1 MRMVRVLDSAVL
13 SLRAPCCTKQD
24 NRISRL
30 LPASRDSGCALGG
43 EPWRPDESLTQLC
56 PLPEGASSIA
66 KAHRPKRTW
75 NDRIREEDG
84 LARPKRLLTRLPCC
98 TRSFDGTIIA
108 AYVILGTSS
117 MAALSAAGNGPSSP
131 LRIVSHP
138 PAPDASPYLSLIV
151 PAYNEEK
158 RLPATLERIATYL
171 GGRDFSYEMII
182 VDDGSRDNTNHV
194 VREFGASHPWSRLL
208 QYVDDHGTAINRG
221 KGFAVR
227 AGILASKGRD
237 VLFSDADLSTP
248 IEELEKLL
256 PPLSRGDCDIAIA
269 SRSLPDSNLAVHQ
282 PWHREAM
289 GRTFNF
295 FVRRAI
301 HTDVSDTQCGFKAMR
316 GDVARRLFALARVD
330 GFGFDTELIFLAAK
344 KGLRVREIP
353 VTWRHVEES
362 RVNPIAAPLQ
372 MMRELLE
379 VRLNDLRGLY
389 EESPAS
395 QSEK

>member
-1 MRMVRVLDSAVL
+1 L
-13 SLRAPCCTKQD
+13 SL
-24 NRISRL
+24 
-30 LPASRDSGCALGG
+30 
-43 EPWRPDESLTQLC
+43 
-56 PLPEGASSIA
+56 
-66 KAHRPKRTW
+66 
-75 NDRIREEDG
+75 
-84 LARPKRLLTRLPCC
+84 
-98 TRSFDGTIIA
+98 
-108 AYVILGTSS
+108 V
-117 MAALSAAGNGPSSP
+117 
-131 LRIVSHP
+131 
-138 PAPDASPYLSLIV
+138 V

-158 RLPATLERIATYL
+158 RLPATLERIAQYL
-171 GGRDFSYEMII
+171 LSRDFSYELLI
-182 VDDGSRDNTNHV
+182 VDDGSRDETSRV
-194 VREFGASHPWSRLL
+194 AREFSARHPWARLL
-208 QYVDDHGTAINRG
+208 RYEDAGGRAVNRG

-227 AGILASKGRD
+227 QGMLASRGRD
-237 VLFSDADLSTP
+237 ALFSDADLSTP

-269 SRSLPDSNLAVHQ
+269 SRALPDSNLAVHQ

-301 HTDVSDTQCGFKAMR
+301 HTTVSDTQCGFKAMR

-353 VTWRHVEES
+353 VTWRHAEES
-362 RVNPIAAPLQ
+362 RVSPLTAPLQ

-389 EESPAS
+389 EESSVSDEP
-395 QSEK
+395 EK